1 MGRTQS
7 GRQVLRAEAVNIA
20 GLPEKMVDVKVHY
33 HVQVFADDGK
43 GQKFIWTVFKRYSD
57 FNTLRSEVDAKWG
70 GAKWVEATNF
80 LAGANQHFPPKEA
93 LKGADERVVAERKE
107 VRWPCV

>member
-7 GRQVLRAEAVNIA
+7 GKQVLRAEAVNIV
-20 GLPEKMVDVKVHY
+20 GLPEKKVDGKVHY
-33 HVQVFADDGK
+33 QLRVFADDGK
-43 GQKFIWTVFKRYSD
+43 GQKFYWTVFKRYSD

-70 GAKWVEATNF
+70 GQPGWVEATHF
-80 LAGANQHFPPKEA
+80 LAGANQHFPPKT
-93 LKGADERVVAERKE
+93 LKGTDERVVAERKE